1 MEARLGRSVALLHAA
16 FSVFP
21 DSVGILEQALKQPF
35 LLASPRTIPTK
46 PRTIPTKPRCEK
58 HSVTR
63 SNIWE

>member
-21 DSVGILEQALKQPF
+21 DSVGILEQALKQLF
-35 LLASPRTIPTK
+35 IAN